1 MDLDTKLTEA
11 APARHLPLPP
21 DGPDS
26 PDAVRLYQQITAQ
39 PPAATRPPRRRR
51 LTFLSLVGVA
61 ATAVAAAVVLALT
74 PGSPARH
81 GGSQGG
87 AATLAA
93 WSVIK
98 EQHGVLQVTIRELR
112 DPVGLQQMLR
122 AAGVPANVRFLSHYF
137 MATTSTHDLPRG
149 CLNPRMSDQAN
160 AELQGKIMPMNPLPV
175 GGVAVNIRPSA
186 IPHGIGLYLKAW
198 AASPGTQS
206 GQALS
211 LQIDLVQATPRC
223 TGP

>member
-1 MDLDTKLTEA
+1 MDLDTMLSEA
-11 APARHLPLPP
+11 APARHLPL

-39 PPAATRPPRRRR
+39 PPSARRPSRRRR
-51 LTFLSLVGVA
+51 LTFLSLVCV
-61 ATAVAAAVVLALT
+61 ATAALAAAVALT
-74 PGSPARH
+74 VAPGSPARH

-87 AATLAA
+87 RATLAA

-98 EQHGVLQVTIRELR
+98 EKHGLLRLTIRELR
-112 DPVGLQQMLR
+112 DPAGLQQMLR
-122 AAGVPANVRFLSHYF
+122 AAGVPSNVRFVHHYF
-137 MATTSTHDLPRG
+137 MASTSTRGLPKG
-149 CLNPRMSDQAN
+149 CLNPQMSNKDN
-160 AELQGKIMPMNPLPV
+160 AELQGRIMPIHPLPV

-206 GQALS
+206 GNYLS
-211 LQIDLVQATPRC
+211 LQIDLVQATPQC
-223 TGP
+223 TG